1 MKVEKLTEY
10 LTVSLIFDFDEISRY
25 LTVLYLNNQENIEK
39 IHWER
44 LENIHCQD
52 EKILRKNYHRFVGQL
67 GHKDNMLK
75 TATELYQLA

>member
-39 IHWER
+39 IH
-44 LENIHCQD
+44 
-52 EKILRKNYHRFVGQL
+52 
-67 GHKDNMLK
+67 
-75 TATELYQLA
+75 